1 MMRIL
6 VVGKNGQVGWE
17 LQRTLSTLGEC
28 VAVGYPEI
36 DLVNADS
43 IRKVIADA
51 SPELIVNAAAYTAVD
66 QAEDEFELAMKI
78 NATAQGIMAEEAKRR
93 GAVYITYSTDYVFDG
108 SKKGPWTEEDKPNP
122 LNAYGRTKL
131 AGDEAVAA
139 VGGAYLI
146 FRTSWV
152 YGARGKNFLLSM
164 LKLAKDKSE
173 LKIIGD
179 QCGAPTWSRAI
190 AEATTKT
197 ITWGAGRKVGD
208 VSGSIS
214 EVAGLYNMTNAGE
227 TSWAG
232 FAKEIFRIY
241 QAAGNAVPTVTE
253 IPASE
258 YPLKAKRPT
267 NSVMSG
273 AKLKKTFG
281 IEMPDWKQ
289 SVAMVMDELGYGGV
303 APVKTV

>member
-1 MMRIL
+1 MRIL
-6 VVGKNGQVGWE
+6 IVGKNGQVGWE
-17 LQRTLSTLGEC
+17 LQRTLSTLGQC
-28 VAVGYPEI
+28 VAVDYPDI

-43 IRKVIADA
+43 IRKIVAEA

-78 NATAQGIMAEEAKRR
+78 NATAQATMAEEAKRR

-108 SKKGPWTEEDKPNP
+108 SKKLWTEEDKPNP

-131 AGDEAVAA
+131 AGDEIVAS

-173 LKIIGD
+173 LKVVGD
-179 QCGAPTWSRAI
+179 QFGAPTWSRAI
-190 AEATTKT
+190 AEATAQA
-197 ITWGAGRKVGD
+197 IAWGAGRKAGNVAGAI
-208 VSGSIS
+208 G
-214 EVAGLYNMTNAGE
+214 EVAGLYGLTNAGE
-227 TSWAG
+227 TTWAG

-241 QAAGNAVPTVTE
+241 EAEGNKVPAVID

-258 YPLKAKRPT
+258 YPVKAKRPT

-281 IEMPDWKQ
+281 IEMPDWKH
-289 SVAMVMDELGYGGV
+289 SVAMVIDELGYRG
-303 APVKTV
+303 

>member
-1 MMRIL
+1 MRIL
-6 VVGKNGQVGWE
+6 IVGKNGQVGWE
-17 LQRTLSTLGEC
+17 LQRTLSTLGRC
-28 VAVGYPEI
+28 VAVDYPDI

-43 IRKVIADA
+43 IRSVIADA

-78 NATAQGIMAEEAKRR
+78 NATAQGVMAEEAKRR

-108 SKKGPWTEEDKPNP
+108 SKKGAWTEEDKPSP
-122 LNAYGRTKL
+122 LNAYGQTKL
-131 AGDEAVAA
+131 AGDEIVSAA
-139 VGGAYLI
+139 GGAYLI

-173 LKIIGD
+173 LKIVGD
-179 QCGAPTWSRAI
+179 QIGAPTWSRAI
-190 AEATTKT
+190 AEATAQALS
-197 ITWGAGRKVGD
+197 WGVGRKGNAA
-208 VSGSIS
+208 GAIG
-214 EVAGLYNMTNAGE
+214 EVAGVYGLTNTGE

-241 QAAGNAVPTVTE
+241 EAAGNKVPTVTE

-258 YPLKAKRPT
+258 YPLKATRPM

-281 IEMPDWKQ
+281 IEMPEWKQ
-289 SVAMVMDELGYGGV
+289 SVAMVMDELGYR
-303 APVKTV
+303 

>member
-1 MMRIL
+1 MRIL
-6 VVGKNGQVGWE
+6 IVGKNGQVGWE
-17 LQRTLSTLGEC
+17 LQRTLSTLGQC
-28 VAVGYPEI
+28 VAVDYPDI

-43 IRKVIADA
+43 IRKTIADA
-51 SPELIVNAAAYTAVD
+51 APELIVNAAAYTAVD
-66 QAEDEFELAMKI
+66 QAEDESELAMKI
-78 NATAQGIMAEEAKRR
+78 NATAQGVMAEEAKRR

-108 SKKGPWTEEDKPNP
+108 SKKPWTEEDRPNP
-122 LNAYGRTKL
+122 VNAYGRTKL
-131 AGDEAVAA
+131 AGDEIVAA

-164 LKLAKDKSE
+164 LKLAKEKSE
-173 LKIIGD
+173 LKIVGD
-179 QCGAPTWSRAI
+179 QFGAPTWSRAI
-190 AEATTKT
+190 AETTSQA
-197 ITWGAGRKVGD
+197 IAWGAGRKAGNVAGAI
-208 VSGSIS
+208 G
-214 EVAGLYNMTNAGE
+214 EVAGLYGLTNAGE
-227 TSWAG
+227 TTWAG
-232 FAKEIFRIY
+232 FAREIFRIY
-241 QAAGNAVPTVTE
+241 EAEGNAVPTVTD

-289 SVAMVMDELGYGGV
+289 SVAMVMDELRYR
-303 APVKTV
+303 PK

>member
-6 VVGKNGQVGWE
+6 IVGKNGQVGWE
-17 LQRTLSTLGEC
+17 LQRTLSTMGTC
-28 VAVGYPEI
+28 AAVEYPEI

-43 IRKVIADA
+43 IRKVIAEA
-51 SPELIVNAAAYTAVD
+51 APELIVNAAAYTAVD

-108 SKKGPWTEEDKPNP
+108 SKKPWTEEDKPNP

-131 AGDEAVAA
+131 AGDETVTA
-139 VGGAYLI
+139 VGGAYFI

-164 LKLAKDKSE
+164 LKFAKDKTE
-173 LKIIGD
+173 LKIVGD
-179 QCGAPTWSRAI
+179 QFGAPTWSRAI
-190 AEATTKT
+190 AEATAQA
-197 ITWGAGRKVGD
+197 IAWGVGRGRGNAA
-208 VSGSIS
+208 SALG
-214 EVAGLYNMTNAGE
+214 EVAGLYGLTNAGE

-241 QAAGNAVPTVTE
+241 KAAGNAVPTVTE

-258 YPLKAKRPT
+258 YPRKAKRPT

-289 SVAMVMDELGYGGV
+289 SVAMVMDELGYR
-303 APVKTV
+303 TT